1 MSTKIF
7 SSLLAAITLLVP
19 TASAEF
25 KVKSGETIA
34 FMGDSITQAG
44 NRQKGYVT
52 LVMKALNHAG
62 LDAKHIPAGKSGNK
76 SSDMLNR
83 LDAAVISKKPD
94 WMTLSCGVNDVWHFK
109 LVLGERTFE
118 GIPLPEYKKNI
129 TEIIDRA
136 QAAGIKVMILTST
149 MIGEDPSKEL
159 NQMLVPYNDFL
170 REIAKE
176 KGCLLAD
183 LNADMQ
189 AQLKTIPDVP
199 GKPGNFGKFFYGG
212 DVKNKLTTDGCHMND
227 EGNRMMARG
236 VLRAFGMSDEELAEA
251 EKAW

>member
-1 MSTKIF
+1 MFTKIF
-7 SSLLAAITLLVP
+7 STLTVTSALLFSS
-19 TASAEF
+19 ASAEL

-44 NRQKGYVT
+44 NRGNGYIT
-52 LVMKALNHAG
+52 LVMKALKHAG
-62 LDAKHIPAGKSGNK
+62 VEAKHIPAGKSGNK
-76 SSDMLNR
+76 SSDMLKR

-109 LVLGERTFE
+109 LELGNKTFE

-159 NQMLVPYNDFL
+159 NQMMIPYNDFL

-176 KGCLLAD
+176 KDCLLAD

-189 AQLKTIPDVP
+189 AQLKTIPDEP
-199 GKPGNFGKFFYGG
+199 GKPGNFGKYFYGG
-212 DVKNKLTTDGCHMND
+212 DVKNKLTTDGCHMNP
-227 EGNRMMARG
+227 EGNKMMARG
-236 VLRAFGMSDEELAEA
+236 VLRAFGMSDEKLAEA